1 MKTSYEVY
9 GSNRALTT
17 AQLIVINALEYQI
30 DKDKELSRYRFSLE
44 TFLKLSNRKRLNAQF
59 INEVDENL
67 AEMGWILLRLSSD
80 YAVIRMTVPE
90 TKWTKLTTKRVEEI
104 ITMGEAAI
112 NQKFEELLASEKDFS
127 DEKAD

>member
-104 ITMGEAAI
+104 NTMGEAAI